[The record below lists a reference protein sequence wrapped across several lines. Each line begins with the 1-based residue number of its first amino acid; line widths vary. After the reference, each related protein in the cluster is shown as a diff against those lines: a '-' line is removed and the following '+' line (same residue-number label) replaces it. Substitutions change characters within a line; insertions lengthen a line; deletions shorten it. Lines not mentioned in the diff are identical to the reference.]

1 MRKSVKQG
9 DPGYDPEAFKYE
21 VFLNGVR
28 LEHCFTA
35 DEELG
40 EAHVY
45 LSREEAEAAGEYSPL
60 SPPTTILKG
69 KVEIRRSL

>member
-1 MRKSVKQG
+1 MRKSVNQG

-21 VFLNGVR
+21 VFLDGVR

-45 LSREEAEAAGEYSPL
+45 LSWEEASVAGIPAFI
-60 SPPTTILKG
+60 PTTILKG